1 MGSVGRLL
9 RIVSLALI
17 TAGLVVV
24 ADIVTTL
31 VWKEP
36 VSTVYGS
43 IQQGKAEDQL
53 AELESEFPARSDLRQ
68 VEHLEGVPRKV
79 EALAGLFAK
88 RVHTGEA
95 IGRLRIPRIDLDVVA
110 VQGTDTAS
118 LQKGP
123 GHYPETPF
131 PGQPG
136 TSAFAGHRTTYLA
149 PFRHLDELQ
158 RGDEIEI
165 EMPYANFAYRVQK
178 TRVVDDS
185 DVSIIHKVGYERL
198 VLTACHPLYSAA
210 QRIAAFAKL
219 TEVSFFALGD
229 RKWYDP

>member
-1 MGSVGRLL
+1 M
-9 RIVSLALI
+9 ALI
-17 TAGLVVV
+17 TAGLVVLADV
-24 ADIVTTL
+24 ATTL
-31 VWKEP
+31 AWKEP

-53 AELESEFPARSDLRQ
+53 AELESKFPARADLGE
-68 VEHLEGVPRKV
+68 VEHVEGIRKKV
-79 EALAGLFAK
+79 EILAGLFAK
-88 RVHTGEA
+88 RVHKGEA
-95 IGRLRIPRIDLDVVA
+95 IGRLQIPSIDLDMVA

-131 PGQPG
+131 PGQGG
-136 TSAFAGHRTTYLA
+136 TSALAGHRTTYLA
-149 PFRHLDELQ
+149 PFRHLDQLK

-165 EMPYANFAYRVQK
+165 EMPYANLAYRVQK

-185 DVSIIHKVGYERL
+185 AVNIIHKVGYERL

-219 TEVSFFALGD
+219 RGVSFFALSN